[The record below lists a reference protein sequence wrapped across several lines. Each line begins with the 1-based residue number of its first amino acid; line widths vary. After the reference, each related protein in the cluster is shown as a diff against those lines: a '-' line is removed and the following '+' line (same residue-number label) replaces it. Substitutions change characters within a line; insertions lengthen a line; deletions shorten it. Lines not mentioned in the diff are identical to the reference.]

1 MTDLPPIQ
9 NLRKQSLLGPEN
21 IMSQNH
27 NLNSLPQNVEN
38 TKCQKRNF
46 NLKIGDIIYFKSYLS
61 DDFKGVISGDGI
73 ASNKLECIQILG
85 KNKIQD
91 VQSKKSLQ
99 HRVGS
104 LSFQKSLFQIITGKK
119 YQYQNQ
125 YNEVIDKPIDQRNNI
140 KEDEIYQMEADKLYQ
155 DQLKILQE
163 FKKKSDDEQKENERL
178 FNHLSGSNIVY
189 GQEIQLLHIY
199 SGCTLSLNSNILAK
213 QNCCRELSLE
223 ENSNENSNFRIL
235 SMNSVKNPG
244 EPILYGDQI
253 ILQNSNLIQW
263 NLGIQKPSLKFEKQD
278 GLEVNA
284 SEQAYPLKISSYIDH
299 KTEEDINKQ
308 QIKGKYLQSGDVV
321 TIKNRYLGGY
331 LCIKRIQRITEGL
344 DKKSLIVKDYET
356 NINYAMNQYYFDV
369 DRIRNEKIDQMYQ
382 LYVDTKNGADQNLSS
397 LWQIQHID
405 SLIYQRPTYESVFL
419 IRHVCTGLFLYITN
433 RGVGLTYD
441 GLKSECQF
449 NLKSKKTSND
459 YISYSEACKIQLA
472 PNNSI
477 DNSISQDGIVIVC
490 INENK
495 VALQRKSQKKNIERA
510 TFLLKQAP
518 QDLSKISYR
527 INSLQEYLIQ
537 FYIFL
542 QDWGIVKCIELNQ
555 EEKRKYEY
563 YEAFN
568 NQKLLFDEIQQLFQ
582 TLDNLKMYLTNEGK
596 PQSNEQQ
603 QKKQQALM
611 DNDIINL
618 LFAIQ
623 RLCNCMIYGNLQEN
637 NYNIPDKSPQK
648 IAKMK
653 LDPMVTQSQ
662 KQNCI
667 QEIYYVLSLCVQ
679 CNPETSNYVLNLEMN
694 KESILEFLLKQ
705 LKNQRE
711 HVSNLIKE
719 SVRYTDMSDA
729 KSSIKKWVNEL
740 QPITE
745 VNIEDQALYI
755 EILSL
760 MMIDPYE
767 NPNSLCQ
774 DTCRRLLFGT
784 KNKPD
789 SSLPFQKALI
799 ALDIYEENSK
809 QYPVVQFSP
818 KREKGT
824 LLQLSHL
831 FGQNNPTFCQLYL
844 RFVEKQNK
852 ISQRFNTRRPP
863 LVDITLDFFTTET
876 LKENQLVRQEDL
888 KVVLPIFLKYENYL
902 INVMDL
908 YSSLC
913 KGRNQKSIKCLM
925 KNCFL
930 NEKFLE
936 ICLQR
941 QQNIKTELRFERT
954 LIELFCN
961 LYLDID
967 PLIKISQF
975 DNKCFLNDDLDQF
988 DIQNQSGIY
997 FYENN
1002 ASKQLKRNEDYQK
1015 FINQKDSKTE
1025 HQYLKLY
1032 ASKILQRKSINDIRI
1047 HYLEMFISINY
1058 PDHFKVDEFNNNI
1071 LQPQKSVIQQTNI
1084 NYKRLAHYQL
1094 QYFLGVLQIIKNSID
1109 LGYNELVDNQ
1119 QVFSV
1124 LPNIFVALILQ
1135 QRTEDQ
1141 YQQFQENEN
1150 FNSNLQKLTQSIENN
1165 DWVKTYLPTAEELQ
1179 AKRKSKN
1186 KTIDPNNKHD
1196 QLDKPDK
1203 QDIQFKRNWIL
1214 FFLMW
1219 TFQYCDDNLLKMKI
1233 YLEALQILKILGS
1246 LKLNLQIL
1254 QFLFSKQQYNESNS
1268 SSPSSRDQ
1276 DFDDFNEIQKN
1287 DQEDLIKQQKSL
1299 AQRTIYNVFKEPD
1312 GNRFSA
1318 LLFSCLLS
1326 SEKKNKL
1333 NEEILQILIDNL
1345 HQPKNSTKEI
1355 KEVEIID
1362 DLMELKYFSIINGNS
1377 SAVQIISPKEA
1388 QVLTKRAVKFIKNTR
1403 RKKNTQKRITSFDQL
1418 KNYQSKIIEQFESF
1432 FKPNSQEIIYLRS
1445 FQNIV
1450 RNAGVHLVFLEFLIE
1465 PKNICSSPDIVQFY
1479 KRLILFFEYFI
1490 KDNETNIGILASNKY
1505 LYKLLDIIQIEQQEA
1520 EDWYYIPL
1528 KITKIFI
1535 LLISKISTSEHA
1547 NLIINIFERIKELGE
1562 DLMKSQ
1568 EFFVNAYSMKDDY
1581 VETKIT
1587 ARQKNLDGVAYYSL
1601 IQYLRILKSLTKT
1614 FETPAEQSPLNKHL
1628 ILNSILKNDF
1638 LRIVLE
1644 PINYYQRI
1652 LIPEQGQEQ
1661 QILNVNEHD
1670 SLHYHR
1676 IKLHAQLIMLITECC
1691 QYYRLGIQEM
1701 QRIILY
1707 EQLKQIL
1714 LHPNSEYIVKRAY
1727 LQCLFELYINKVK
1740 EGNLSNDTVESD
1752 EVRDILSRIIIPELD
1767 QKQICKLLEGL
1778 AKLINQDK
1786 NKKVPQKN
1794 LREQIT
1800 RQKQNYFEKRLSID
1814 QNSDKELGILRDS
1827 SEFWT
1832 YLRKNGIIHFLVYT
1846 YDEMKDRIDIENPE
1860 NSNLSDEFAI
1870 IKQNVQKIKEI
1881 FNVLERDFR
1890 VKKEDLDLDDYR
1902 ELIISIEEIIP
1913 QRKITKFGQN
1923 FRIGFIQ
1930 DKNADKLL
1938 FDKYDTLK
1946 EDQTGEKKLQEQD
1959 NVQRIENPFRRNF
1972 KIYLIRYKLNIYQ
1985 FCLFI
1990 EKEKSDEQE
1999 KSKKIL
2005 KTCNIYKQYI
2015 QQNDID
2021 YIYKNDVAR
2030 IKNQESINNR
2040 KQSFTDWDLFKQA
2053 MRELFERKFNANNT
2067 IQEIQ
2072 TYQRQQESLE
2082 KLKIDFQLATIRLI
2096 ANYYKKLKGQL
2107 KQNINL
2113 ISEDV
2118 QIELLIKT
2126 LERQQTNVFNID
2138 NLQIFLRKCQEIFLD
2153 KEIYL
2158 IKLCRIF
2165 LSLKRPTQDEI
2176 DSLTEAKDEDSKKTV
2191 REKKEAYIR
2200 FQKAM
2205 ADGQLD
2211 ILAFDMLNQNDVQ
2224 QKIEALSF
2232 LIHLLDYGN
2241 EYVQKKFYKLLKE
2254 EQVKQKFLIFLRG
2267 FFLINLDV
2275 RITELEQSKN
2285 HNTEYKLLCLKV
2297 LQLLQALCENVN
2309 MEFQKFLVFQYDDD
2323 SYQAN
2328 INIVNEVASL
2338 LADLLEKGQKAF
2350 NKLQEVYR
2358 QALESLVEFSTG
2370 YVENKKELCKN
2381 SRLFTL
2387 LNSILQISD
2396 LQNFHQ
2402 IQPEQDVVQE
2412 KQQFN
2417 LSMDEDLVLDV
2428 DEIGQ
2433 DKGKRKYTTY
2443 QTLQSFIKLLLL
2455 LTQGRADV
2463 ESLEFIL
2470 NTVNITN
2477 LIRIAKSIY
2486 EERIQPK
2493 QRNIV
2498 LDNIC
2503 DESET
2508 GIHQNCTNSLCHFG
2522 LRTDEDNMLIQTGF
2536 NIFIIC
2542 LKLSEHFP
2550 LDPQLKLFEFD
2561 QEQEEHEELLD
2572 SDDFQEEDIQRKK
2585 TLSNQKILPINP
2597 ESKYDLNQ
2605 DENDNKLIREE
2616 YYQTLD
2622 LNIKNILEEVRNNP
2636 KFIFERSQRFFK
2648 FYRQFTGRIE
2658 IQNEI
2663 NQLEKVYF
2671 QKPFICNFITPN
2683 IKQHLIYEIN
2693 RETDEDRMLG
2703 LIEFSEFYQIQMRH
2717 SQQIN
2722 NRKIMRFGAVYWRLL
2737 KDLSFLLCLIIVVL
2751 LIFMHDTVINSKI
2764 ASNTEAPEDKNIT
2777 VGESVVSYLNNIIT
2791 IIQLILNLIIVF
2803 FCAIERYPISI
2814 TYNRGQTNAKRVQI
2828 LKKEAGFQISWLTM
2842 KYYSMIGFFE
2852 SEFQEDKVNQ
2862 SIIKKLILVIFFD
2875 FDNFYNICIFGLTVY
2890 AFFNPYIYAVILL
2903 DIIKRSE
2910 DLQNIIKSITS
2921 NGRNLA
2927 IFSFLGLIGLLIYAI
2942 IAFSNFNQMFD
2953 ADEGVFGQT
2962 FILAVTSTINFGLR
2976 NGGGLGESLTSY
2988 PDAYD
2993 DPTLYWG
3000 RYFFDFTFFIIFNI
3014 LFIQIIFGIILD
3026 TFGELRDERQ
3036 ALVKEIE
3043 GKCFICSQEKNDIDT
3058 KGTKGWHYHIYL
3070 EHSVYH
3076 MLYYI
3081 IYIKNKDP
3089 NDCNSLEKY
3098 VNKCI
3103 IEKET
3108 KFFPFGRALQT
3119 EELDNDEEIIE
3130 KQ

>member
-1 MTDLPPIQ
+1 MTDLPPIP
-9 NLRKQSLLGPEN
+9 NLRKQSLLGAEN
-21 IMSQNH
+21 FIPQTH
-27 NLNSLPQNVEN
+27 NFIPLPQIVEN
-38 TKCQKRNF
+38 VKPQKRNF
-46 NLKIGDIIYFKSYLS
+46 NLKVGDIIYFKSYLS

-73 ASNKLECIQILG
+73 ASNKLECIQVL
-85 KNKIQD
+85 D
-91 VQSKKSLQ
+91 VQSQKSLQ
-99 HRVGS
+99 CKVGS
-104 LSFQKSLFQIITGKK
+104 LSFQKSLFQIITAKK
-119 YQYQNQ
+119 YLYQNQ
-125 YNEVIDKPIDQRNNI
+125 YKEEKEKPIDTIREI
-140 KEDEIYQMEADKLYQ
+140 AADETYQMELDKLTSDY
-155 DQLKILQE
+155 DKRLVE
-163 FKKKSDDEQKENERL
+163 FQKKCDEEINENERL
-178 FNHLSGSNIVY
+178 YTHLYGSNIVY

-199 SGCTLSLNSNILAK
+199 SGCTLSLNSDILAK
-213 QNCCRELSLE
+213 ENCCRELSLE
-223 ENSNENSNFRIL
+223 ELPNLNSNFRIL

-253 ILQNSNLIQW
+253 IVQNSGQSQW
-263 NLGIQKPSLKFEKQD
+263 NLGIQKPSAKFEKKD

-284 SEQAYPLKISSYIDH
+284 SEQAFPLKISSYIDN
-299 KTEEDINKQ
+299 KTEEEINKQ

-331 LCIKRIQRITEGL
+331 LCIKRIQRITDGL
-344 DKKSLIVKDYET
+344 DKKPLIIKDYET
-356 NINYAMNQYYFDV
+356 NINYAINQYYFDV
-369 DRIRNEKIDQMYQ
+369 DKIRNEKINQMYQ
-382 LYVDTKNGADQNLSS
+382 LYVDTSPKADEDLNS
-397 LWQIQHID
+397 LWQVQHVD
-405 SLIYQRPTYESVFL
+405 SLIYSRPTYESVFL
-419 IRHVCTGLFLYITN
+419 IRHVCTGLFLHITN
-433 RGVGLTYD
+433 QGVGLTYD
-441 GLKSECQF
+441 GLKMECHI

-459 YISYSEACKIQLA
+459 PISYSEACKIQSA
-472 PNNSI
+472 MNFQV
-477 DNSISQDGIVIVC
+477 DNYVAQESVVVVC
-490 INENK
+490 LDETK
-495 VALQRKSQKKNIERA
+495 VAVQRKSQKQNIERA
-510 TFLLKQAP
+510 TFLFKQTS
-518 QDLSKISYR
+518 QDLSKISFR
-527 INSLQEYLIQ
+527 LNSLQEYLIK

-542 QDWGIVKCIELNQ
+542 QDWGIVKSIEQNQ

-568 NQKLLFDEIQQLFQ
+568 NQKSLFDEILQLFQ

-596 PQSNEQQ
+596 PQSNEQLQ
-603 QKKQQALM
+603 LKQKALR
-611 DNDIINL
+611 DNDIINI

-623 RLCNCMIYGNLQEN
+623 RLCNCMIYGNLRDN
-637 NYNIPDKSPQK
+637 NKTIQDKSPSK

-653 LDPMVTQSQ
+653 LDPIVTQTQ
-662 KQNCI
+662 KINCI
-667 QEIYYVLSLCVQ
+667 QEIYSLLSLCVQ
-679 CNPETSNYVLNLEMN
+679 SNPETSNYVLSLEMN
-694 KESILEFLLKQ
+694 KESILDFLLQQ
-705 LKNQRE
+705 LKHQRE

-719 SVRYTDMSDA
+719 SVRYTDMSDTKA
-729 KSSIKKWVNEL
+729 SIKKWVNEL
-740 QPITE
+740 QPLTE
-745 VNIEDQALYI
+745 DNIEDQALYI

-774 DTCRRLLFGT
+774 DSCRRLLFGT
-784 KNKPD
+784 KRKPD

-799 ALDIYEENSK
+799 ALDIYEENQSY
-809 QYPVVQFSP
+809 YPVVQFSP
-818 KREKGT
+818 KREKGM
-824 LLQLSHL
+824 LLQLSHQ

-844 RFVEKQNK
+844 RFVEKQIK
-852 ISQRFNTRRPP
+852 VAQRFITRRPP
-863 LVDITLDFFTTET
+863 LVDVTIDFFTTEA
-876 LKENQLVRQEDL
+876 LKENQLVKQEDL
-888 KVVLPIFLKYENYL
+888 KAVMPIFLKYENYL
-902 INVMDL
+902 MNIMDL

-925 KNCFL
+925 KHCFL
-930 NEKFLE
+930 NERFLE
-936 ICLQR
+936 ICLKR

-967 PLIKISQF
+967 PLIKVSQF
-975 DNKCFLNDDLDQF
+975 DNKCYLNDDLDQF
-988 DIQNQSGIY
+988 DIQNQSGVY

-1002 ASKQLKRNEDYQK
+1002 ASKQLKRNEEYQK
-1015 FINQKDSKTE
+1015 FLNQKEAKAE

-1032 ASKILQRKSINDIRI
+1032 ASKMLSRKQINDVRI
-1047 HYLEMFISINY
+1047 YYLEIFTQIDY
-1058 PDHFKVDEFNNNI
+1058 PDHFKVQEFSSTLIQPLKSTINNI
-1071 LQPQKSVIQQTNI
+1071 NI
-1084 NYKRLAHYQL
+1084 DYKRLANYQL
-1094 QYFLGVLQIIKNSID
+1094 QYFLGILQIVKNSID
-1109 LGYNELVDNQ
+1109 LGYNQLDENQ
-1119 QVFSV
+1119 RIFSI

-1135 QRTEDQ
+1135 QRPDNKIHK
-1141 YQQFQENEN
+1141 FKENEN
-1150 FNSNLQKLTQSIENN
+1150 FESNLYKLSQSIEKNV
-1165 DWVKTYLPTAEELQ
+1165 WVTTYLPTAQQLQ
-1179 AKRKSKN
+1179 EQRKSKH
-1186 KTIDPNNKHD
+1186 KK
-1196 QLDKPDK
+1196 QDKSTK
-1203 QDIQFKRNWIL
+1203 QSEQMIRSDIQFQRNWIL
-1214 FFLMW
+1214 QFLIW
-1219 TFQYCDDNLLKMKI
+1219 TFQYCTDDLLKMKI
-1233 YLEALQILKILGS
+1233 YLEGLQILKIFGF

-1254 QFLFSKQQYNESNS
+1254 EFLFSQQQFNESNL
-1268 SSPSSRDQ
+1268 SSPSSRDLDQ
-1276 DFDDFNEIQKN
+1276 FEFNNHEIEDNIQEEQIKKQKTPS
-1287 DQEDLIKQQKSL
+1287 QK
-1299 AQRTIYNVFKEPD
+1299 AIFNVFKEPD

-1326 SEKKNKL
+1326 SEKRNKL
-1333 NEEILQILIDNL
+1333 NEELLQILINNF
-1345 HQPKNSTKEI
+1345 HAPKNSTNEI

-1362 DLMELKYFSIINGNS
+1362 NLMELKYFSIINGNS
-1377 SAVQIISPKEA
+1377 DSVQILSPKEA
-1388 QVLTKRAVKFIKNTR
+1388 QILTKRAIKYIQNSKR
-1403 RKKNTQKRITSFDQL
+1403 RKNTQKRVTSFDSL
-1418 KNYQSKIIEQFESF
+1418 KNYQSKVIEQFEQF
-1432 FKPNSQEIIYLRS
+1432 FKPNSQDAQYLKS

-1450 RNAGVHLVFLEFLIE
+1450 RNAGVHLVFLQFLVK
-1465 PKNICSSPDIVQFY
+1465 PQNICSTPDIVQFY
-1479 KRLILFFEYFI
+1479 KKLILFFEYFT
-1490 KDNETNIGILASNKY
+1490 KDNETNIAILAQNEY
-1505 LYKLLDIIQIEQQEA
+1505 LYKLLDIIQIDQQDA
-1520 EDWYYIPL
+1520 EDWYYVPI
-1528 KITKIFI
+1528 KITKLVVQ
-1535 LLISKISTSEHA
+1535 LLSTIPVSEHD
-1547 NLIINIFERIKELGE
+1547 NFIINVFDRIEKLGAEL
-1562 DLMKSQ
+1562 MQSQ
-1568 EFFVNAYSMKDDY
+1568 EFFVNAFSLRDLYFERK
-1581 VETKIT
+1581 VTPRK
-1587 ARQKNLDGVAYYSL
+1587 KHLDAVAYFSL
-1601 IQYLRILKSLTKT
+1601 IQYLRILRSLTKT

-1628 ILNSILKNDF
+1628 ILSSILQNDF

-1644 PINYYQRI
+1644 PVNYYKR
-1652 LIPEQGQEQ
+1652 LLVPGQEQ
-1661 QILNVNEHD
+1661 EQQNGTD
-1670 SLHYHR
+1670 SLYYHR
-1676 IKLHAQLIMLITECC
+1676 IKLHAQLIILITDCC

-1707 EQLKQIL
+1707 EQLKSIL
-1714 LHPNSEYIVKRAY
+1714 LNSNSEYIVKRAY
-1727 LQCLFELYINKVK
+1727 LQCLFELYINKAK
-1740 EGNLSNDTVESD
+1740 EGEFMNDTVESD

-1767 QKQICKLLEGL
+1767 QKQICKFLEGL
-1778 AKLINQDK
+1778 AKLINLDK
-1786 NKKVPQKN
+1786 NKKVTQKD
-1794 LREQIT
+1794 LREQIAK
-1800 RQKQNYFEKRLSID
+1800 QKRNYFEKRLSID
-1814 QNSDKELGILRDS
+1814 STSDKEVGILRDC

-1930 DKNADKLL
+1930 DKNTDKLL

-1946 EDQTGEKKLQEQD
+1946 EDQNGEKKLQEQD
-1959 NVQRIENPFRRNF
+1959 NVQRIENPFKRNF
-1972 KIYLIRYKLNIYQ
+1972 KIYLIRYKVNILQ
-1985 FCLFI
+1985 FCYYI
-1990 EKEKSDEQE
+1990 EKNSSELTDQE
-1999 KSKKIL
+1999 KSRKIV
-2005 KTCNIYKQYI
+2005 KTCNVYKQYI
-2015 QQNDID
+2015 LLKDIEN
-2021 YIYKNDVAR
+2021 IYQTDVAR
-2030 IKNQESINNR
+2030 IKNQESVNNR
-2040 KQSFTDWDLFKQA
+2040 NKQFVDWELFKQA
-2053 MRELFERKFNANNT
+2053 MRELFERKFNANIAQQQ
-2067 IQEIQ
+2067 IQA
-2072 TYQRQQESLE
+2072 YQRQQDSLDS
-2082 KLKIDFQLATIRLI
+2082 LKKDFQLSTIRLI
-2096 ANYYKKLKGQL
+2096 AKYYKKLGGQL
-2107 KQNINL
+2107 ELNGNL

-2126 LERQQTNVFNID
+2126 LEKQQTNVFNLD
-2138 NLQIFLRKCQEIFLD
+2138 NLKDFLKKCQEIFLN

-2165 LSLKRPTQDEI
+2165 LQLKRPTQDEM
-2176 DSLTEAKDEDSKKTV
+2176 DSLTEAKDEDSKQFV
-2191 REKKEAYIR
+2191 REKKETYVK
-2200 FQKAM
+2200 FQRAM

-2211 ILAFDMLNQNDVQ
+2211 ILALEMLNQTDDDQ

-2254 EQVKQKFLIFLRG
+2254 EQVKQKFLVFLRG
-2267 FFLINLDV
+2267 FFLIDLDV
-2275 RITELEQSKN
+2275 RIKELELTDGD
-2285 HNTEYKLLCLKV
+2285 NTEYKLLCLKV

-2309 MEFQKFLVFQYDDD
+2309 MEFQRFLVFQYDDD

-2328 INIVNEVASL
+2328 INIVNEVAGL
-2338 LADLLEKGQKAF
+2338 LADLLEKGQRVF
-2350 NKLQEVYR
+2350 YKLQEIYR

-2381 SRLFTL
+2381 ARLFTL
-2387 LNSILQISD
+2387 LNSILQKQD
-2396 LQNFHQ
+2396 LQNFNSLYKENRM
-2402 IQPEQDVVQE
+2402 ILKE
-2412 KQQFN
+2412 KQQMN
-2417 LSMDEDLVLDV
+2417 QTLDEDIVLDG
-2428 DEIGQ
+2428 EGIATNE
-2433 DKGKRKYTTY
+2433 GKKKFSSY

-2455 LTQGRADV
+2455 LTQGRSDIQ
-2463 ESLEFIL
+2463 SLEFIL
-2470 NTVNITN
+2470 KTVDITI

-2486 EERIQPK
+2486 EERIKPK

-2508 GIHQNCTNSLCHFG
+2508 GNHRHCTNSLCHFG

-2550 LDPQLKLFEFD
+2550 QDSQLELFKFD
-2561 QEQEEHEELLD
+2561 EEQEEQEDLLD
-2572 SDDFQEEDIQRKK
+2572 LDDFQEEELQKKK

-2597 ESKYDLNQ
+2597 GSKYDYNQ
-2605 DENDNKLIREE
+2605 DEGDGLLPRGESKLENSSLKKIFLDVQNDKS
-2616 YYQTLD
+2616 YQFDRT
-2622 LNIKNILEEVRNNP
+2622 
-2636 KFIFERSQRFFK
+2636 QRFFK

-2658 IQNEI
+2658 IQNEF
-2663 NQLEKVYF
+2663 NQIEKVFF
-2671 QKPFICNFITPN
+2671 QKPFVCNFITPN

-2703 LIEFSEFYQIQMRH
+2703 LIEFSEFYQVQMRH
-2717 SQQIN
+2717 SQYIN
-2722 NRKIMRFGAVYWRLL
+2722 NRKVMHFGAVYWRLL
-2737 KDLSFLLCLIIVVL
+2737 KDVSFLLCLIIVVL

-2764 ASNTEAPEDKNIT
+2764 GSNTEAPEDQNIT
-2777 VGESVVSYLNNIIT
+2777 SGESFVSYLNNIIT
-2791 IIQLILNLIIVF
+2791 IVQLVLNLIIVF

-2842 KYYSMIGFFE
+2842 KYYSIIGYFE

-2862 SIIKKLILVIFFD
+2862 SSIKKFILVIFFD

-2890 AFFNPYIYAVILL
+2890 AFFNPYIYAILLL
-2903 DIIKRSE
+2903 DIVKRSE
-2910 DLQNIIKSITS
+2910 DLQNIIRSITS

-2942 IAFSNFNQMFD
+2942 IAFSNFESMFD
-2953 ADEGVFGQT
+2953 DESGVYGQT

-2976 NGGGLGESLTSY
+2976 NGGGIGESLTKY

-3043 GKCFICSQEKNDIDT
+3043 GKCFICSQDKNDIDT

-3089 NDCNSLEKY
+3089 NDCNALEKY

-3103 IEKET
+3103 QEKET
-3108 KFFPFGRALQT
+3108 KFFPFGRALQIESQ
-3119 EELDNDEEIIE
+3119 EEDQDQTE